1 MIVMPLLRSTA
12 LALTAVLLL
21 VACGDT
27 GSDSSEGPDT
37 SRRAPLTPSS
47 VVPVSKLLVVVV
59 ENHSLAEMRRGMPYT
74 LRVARKYGYATRFH
88 AITHPSLPNYLAIAG
103 GSTFGVRD
111 DASPANHPV
120 HGSSVFGQAVTRG
133 KTARVYAEGMPRR
146 CALESGGRRYAVKH
160 NPWAYFVGERR
171 ACHRDDVS
179 LATFRGDTAAGELPN
194 AGMVVP
200 DLCHD
205 AHDRDCSLG
214 DADRW
219 LRRLLRPVLAG
230 PDFEAGRLAVVVTA
244 DEDDYSQGN
253 RVLTTVLHPSQRGH
267 VVRVVLDHTSLT
279 RLYDQVL
286 GAPLLRGARSAPDL
300 AAAFR
305 LPIAPS

>member
-1 MIVMPLLRSTA
+1 MIVTSLVRSTA
-12 LALTAVLLL
+12 LVLAAAVL
-21 VACGDT
+21 VACGGT
-27 GSDSSEGPDT
+27 GAASPEGGH
-37 SRRAPLTPSS
+37 TPTQASATPPS
-47 VVPVSKLLVVVV
+47 VVPVTKLLLVVV

-74 LRVARKYGYATRFH
+74 FRLARKYGYATRFH

-103 GSTFGVRD
+103 GSTFGVLD
-111 DASPANHPV
+111 DASPSSHPV
-120 HGSSVFGQAVTRG
+120 HGNSVFGQAVTLG

-160 NPWAYFVGERR
+160 NPWAYFVGERH
-171 ACHRDDVS
+171 ACHRNDVS
-179 LATFRGDTAAGELPN
+179 LATLRGDIAAGELPN

-200 DLCHD
+200 NLCHD
-205 AHDRDCSLG
+205 AHDMDCSLG

-230 PDFEAGRLAVVVTA
+230 PDFAAGRLAVVVTA

-253 RVLTTVLHPSQRGH
+253 RVLATVLHPSQHGH
-267 VVRVVLDHTSLT
+267 VVRAALDHTSLT
-279 RLYDQVL
+279 RLYDEVL

-300 AAAFR
+300 AAAFG
-305 LPIAPS
+305 LPTAAS